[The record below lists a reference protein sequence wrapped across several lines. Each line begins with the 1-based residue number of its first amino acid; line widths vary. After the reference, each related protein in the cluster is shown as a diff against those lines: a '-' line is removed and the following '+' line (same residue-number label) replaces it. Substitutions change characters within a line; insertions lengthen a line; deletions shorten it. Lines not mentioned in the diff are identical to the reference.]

1 MKFFQQL
8 TKHSHLIIKMPKP
21 YHDNFNKPS
30 NLFNIDNGFN
40 KKIRSLKKY
49 CPSAYKYMIFE
60 LNEAIIRRRNTGV
73 MESVVLGINDTLAS
87 ILNIKNVD
95 YSKEHIKEEIA
106 DVMVMLKQ
114 FQLYYD
120 ISTDDIKKIMKEK
133 VDRQLERIAKEDK
146 SND

>member
-1 MKFFQQL
+1 MNEKLRKIINHYGIDKQLKYFQ
-8 TKHSHLIIKMPKP
+8 SEV
-21 YHDNFNKPS
+21 
-30 NLFNIDNGFN
+30 
-40 KKIRSLKKY
+40 
-49 CPSAYKYMIFE
+49 FE

-73 MESVVLGINDTLAS
+73 MESVVLGITDTLAS
-87 ILNIKNVD
+87 ILNKKNVD

>member
-1 MKFFQQL
+1 MNEKLRKIINHYGINKQLKYFQ
-8 TKHSHLIIKMPKP
+8 SEV
-21 YHDNFNKPS
+21 
-30 NLFNIDNGFN
+30 
-40 KKIRSLKKY
+40 
-49 CPSAYKYMIFE
+49 FE

-73 MESVVLGINDTLAS
+73 MESVVLGITDTLAS

-133 VDRQLERIAKEDK
+133 VDRQLERIEYEPKHGKEE
-146 SND
+146 

>member
-1 MKFFQQL
+1 MNEKLRKIINHYGIDKQLKYFQ
-8 TKHSHLIIKMPKP
+8 SEV
-21 YHDNFNKPS
+21 
-30 NLFNIDNGFN
+30 
-40 KKIRSLKKY
+40 
-49 CPSAYKYMIFE
+49 FE
-60 LNEAIIRRRNTGV
+60 LNEAIIRRNTGV
-73 MESVVLGINDTLAS
+73 MESVVLGITDTLAS